1 MSAVSATVSRAFPAT
16 RITSFLLFATF
27 FCVTFEKVHWR
38 FGGSLEISDILTIL
52 FLLAFALT
60 SRGVMPRTTAILL
73 AFFAAFLLVYL
84 AGFFNLDTKQGV
96 DQFTKGMVKFVL
108 HFLFLAASVTYL
120 VQRGRRFYWRTFG
133 WFAAGFLAN
142 GIYGVL
148 QLFAAKAGH
157 NLDKTVLSPLTGGAS
172 SINIYGSVGG
182 TSVYR
187 PNALTGDPNHLGT
200 MLVVPLVALLPV
212 YLRLE
217 RGHPLKRKLAVALA
231 FMLLVLL
238 ATLSRSGALGL
249 GVGLLVLAIPYR
261 RFVWSRALLWPLAG
275 VGAVLAY
282 VLYSRWHF
290 FSVVLRSRIQTG
302 GASISA
308 HFAVYNFVPQ
318 IIHSHPL
325 FGLGLNNFSVY
336 YEFVTGK
343 TNWGPH
349 SFWVALIV
357 ETGLVGLILFL
368 VFLRYV
374 YLRLRAARLLGKR
387 LGGEGRYVR
396 ALAWGMTG
404 ALTGTIASNFF
415 YLTMT
420 FYYFYAFV
428 ALAVALPV
436 VFRRKQDA
444 RFGSGAHLRS

>member
-1 MSAVSATVSRAFPAT
+1 MTVVSAVLPRTIAST
-16 RITSFLLFATF
+16 RVTAFLLFATLF
-27 FCVTFEKVHWR
+27 SVTFEKVHWNVA
-38 FGGSLEISDILTIL
+38 GSLGLPDVLTVL

-60 SRGVMPRTTAILL
+60 SRGAMPRTTAILL

-120 VQRGRRFYWRTFG
+120 VQRGTRFYWRAVG
-133 WFAAGFLAN
+133 WFTAGLVAN
-142 GIYGVL
+142 GVYGVL
-148 QLFAAKAGH
+148 QLISAKAGH
-157 NLDKTVLSPLTGGAS
+157 NLDATVLSPLTGGAS
-172 SINIYGSVGG
+172 SINIYGQVGG
-182 TSVYR
+182 SSVYR
-187 PNALTGDPNHLGT
+187 PNALTGDPNHLGI
-200 MLVVPLVALLPV
+200 MLVVPLLSLLPV

-217 RGHPLKRKLAVALA
+217 RGHKLKKPLALALA
-231 FMLLVLL
+231 FMLIMLL
-238 ATLSRSGALGL
+238 TTLSRSGALGL

-261 RFVWSRALLWPLAG
+261 RFLRSRALLVPLTG
-275 VGAVLAY
+275 VGLLLAY
-282 VLYSRWHF
+282 VLYSRWSY
-290 FSVVLRSRIQTG
+290 FSVVLRSRVQTG
-302 GASISA
+302 GASSSA
-308 HFAVYNFVPQ
+308 HFAVYSFIPQ

-325 FGLGLNNFSVY
+325 LGLGLNNFSVY
-336 YEFVTGK
+336 YQFVTGK

-357 ETGLVGLILFL
+357 ETGLVGLLLFI

-374 YLRLRAARLLGKR
+374 YLRLRAARLLGKM
-387 LGGEGRYVR
+387 LGSEGRYVR
-396 ALAWGMTG
+396 ALAWGMTA

-420 FYYFYAFV
+420 FYYFYAFI

-436 VFRRKQDA
+436 VFGRRSAQVFPSK
-444 RFGSGAHLRS
+444 GI

>member
-1 MSAVSATVSRAFPAT
+1 MTAVSAVVPRTVSST
-16 RITSFLLFATF
+16 RVTAFLLLSTL
-27 FCVTFEKVHWR
+27 FCVTFEKVHWNVA
-38 FGGSLEISDILTIL
+38 GSLGIADVLTVL

-73 AFFAAFLLVYL
+73 AFFAAFLLIYL
-84 AGFFNLDTKQGV
+84 AGFFNLDSKQGV
-96 DQFTKGMVKFVL
+96 DQFTKGMAKFVL
-108 HFLFLAASVTYL
+108 HFLFLAASVTYV
-120 VQRGRRFYWRTFG
+120 VQRGKRFYWRALG
-133 WFAAGFLAN
+133 WFTAGFVAN
-142 GIYGVL
+142 CVYGVL
-148 QLFAAKAGH
+148 QLLAAKAGH
-157 NLDKTVLSPLTGGAS
+157 NLDQTVLSPLTGGAS
-172 SINIYGSVGG
+172 SINVYGFVGG
-182 TSVYR
+182 SSVYR
-187 PNALTGDPNHLGT
+187 PNALTGDPNHLGI
-200 MLVVPLVALLPV
+200 MVVVPLLSLLPV

-217 RGHPLKRKLAVALA
+217 RGHRFKWPLAAALA

-261 RFVWSRALLWPLAG
+261 RFLHSRAFLVPLTG
-275 VGAVLAY
+275 VGLLLAY
-282 VLYSRWHF
+282 VLYSRWQF

-302 GASISA
+302 GASSSA
-308 HFAVYNFVPQ
+308 HFAVYNFIPQ

-325 FGLGLNNFSVY
+325 LGLGLNNFSVY
-336 YEFVTGK
+336 YEFITGK

-357 ETGLVGLILFL
+357 ETGLLGLLLFV

-387 LGGEGRYVR
+387 LGSEGRYVR
-396 ALAWGMTG
+396 ALAWGFTA

-420 FYYFYAFV
+420 FYYFYAFI

-436 VFRRKQDA
+436 VFARRDS
-444 RFGSGAHLRS
+444 SGHA

>member
-1 MSAVSATVSRAFPAT
+1 VTVVSAAFPRTIAST
-16 RITSFLLFATF
+16 RVTAFLLFATLF
-27 FCVTFEKVHWR
+27 SVTFEKVHWNIS
-38 FGGSLEISDILTIL
+38 GSLGLADVLTVL
-52 FLLAFALT
+52 FLLTFALT

-120 VQRGRRFYWRTFG
+120 VQRGKRFYWYALG
-133 WFAAGFLAN
+133 WFAAGFVAN
-142 GIYGVL
+142 CVYGML
-148 QLFAAKAGH
+148 QLAAAKAGH
-157 NLDKTVLSPLTGGAS
+157 NLDATVLSPLTGGAS
-172 SINIYGSVGG
+172 SINIYGQVAGS
-182 TSVYR
+182 SVYR
-187 PNALTGDPNHLGT
+187 PNALTGDPNHLGI
-200 MLVVPLVALLPV
+200 MLVIPLLSLLPV

-217 RGHPLKRKLAVALA
+217 RGHRLKKPLAVTLA

-249 GVGLLVLAIPYR
+249 GVGLIVLAIPYR
-261 RFVWSRALLWPLAG
+261 RFLRSRALLVPLAG
-275 VGAVLAY
+275 IGLLLAY
-282 VLYSRWHF
+282 ILYSRWSY
-290 FSVVLRSRIQTG
+290 FSVVLRSRVQTG
-302 GASISA
+302 GASSSA
-308 HFAVYNFVPQ
+308 HFAVYDFIPQ
-318 IIHSHPL
+318 ILHSHPL
-325 FGLGLNNFSVY
+325 LGLGLNNFSVY
-336 YEFVTGK
+336 YQFVTGK

-357 ETGLVGLILFL
+357 ETGLVGLLLFV

-374 YLRLRAARLLGKR
+374 YLRLRAARLLGKM
-387 LGGEGRYVR
+387 LGEDGRYVR
-396 ALAWGMTG
+396 ALAWGMTA

-420 FYYFYAFV
+420 FYYFYAFI

-436 VFRRKQDA
+436 VFGRREAQV
-444 RFGSGAHLRS
+444 SRS

>member
-1 MSAVSATVSRAFPAT
+1 VTAVSAEVPRTIAST
-16 RITSFLLFATF
+16 RVTAFLLFATLF
-27 FCVTFEKVHWR
+27 SVTFEKVHWNVA
-38 FGGSLEISDILTIL
+38 GSLGIADVLTVL

-73 AFFAAFLLVYL
+73 GFFAAFLLVYL

-96 DQFTKGMVKFVL
+96 DQFTKGTVKFVL

-120 VQRGRRFYWRTFG
+120 VQRGKSFYWRSLG
-133 WFAAGFLAN
+133 WFTAGLAAN
-142 GIYGVL
+142 GVYGVL
-148 QLFAAKAGH
+148 QLVSAKAGH
-157 NLDKTVLSPLTGGAS
+157 NLDSTVLSPLTGGAS
-172 SINIYGSVGG
+172 SINIYGQVAGSN
-182 TSVYR
+182 VYR
-187 PNALTGDPNHLGT
+187 PNALTGDPNHLGI
-200 MLVVPLVALLPV
+200 MLVVPLLSLLPV

-217 RGHPLKRKLAVALA
+217 RGHRLKKPLAVALA

-261 RFVWSRALLWPLAG
+261 RFLRSRALLVPLSG
-275 VGAVLAY
+275 VGLLLAY
-282 VLYSRWHF
+282 VLYSRWSY
-290 FSVVLRSRIQTG
+290 FSVVLRSRVQTG
-302 GASISA
+302 GASSSA
-308 HFAVYNFVPQ
+308 HFAVYDFIPQ
-318 IIHSHPL
+318 ILHSHPL
-325 FGLGLNNFSVY
+325 LGLGLNNFSVY
-336 YEFVTGK
+336 YQFVTGK

-349 SFWVALIV
+349 SFWVALVV
-357 ETGLVGLILFL
+357 ETGLVGLLLFV

-374 YLRLRAARLLGKR
+374 YLRLRAARLLGKM
-387 LGGEGRYVR
+387 LGDEGRYVR
-396 ALAWGMTG
+396 ALAWGMTA

-436 VFRRKQDA
+436 VFGRREAQV
-444 RFGSGAHLRS
+444 SRS

>member
-1 MSAVSATVSRAFPAT
+1 VTAVSAAVPRTIAST
-16 RITSFLLFATF
+16 RVTAFLLFATLF
-27 FCVTFEKVHWR
+27 SVTFEKVHWNVA
-38 FGGSLEISDILTIL
+38 GSLGIADVLTVL

-73 AFFAAFLLVYL
+73 GFFAAFLLVYL

-96 DQFTKGMVKFVL
+96 DQFTKGTVKFVL

-120 VQRGRRFYWRTFG
+120 VQRGKSFYWRSLG
-133 WFAAGFLAN
+133 WFTAGLAAN
-142 GIYGVL
+142 GVYGVL
-148 QLFAAKAGH
+148 QLVSAKAGH
-157 NLDKTVLSPLTGGAS
+157 NLDSTVLSPLTGGAS
-172 SINIYGSVGG
+172 SINIYGQVAGSN
-182 TSVYR
+182 VYR
-187 PNALTGDPNHLGT
+187 PNALTGDPNHLGI
-200 MLVVPLVALLPV
+200 MLVVPLLSLLPV

-217 RGHPLKRKLAVALA
+217 RGHRLKKPLAVVLA

-261 RFVWSRALLWPLAG
+261 RFLRSRALLVPLTG
-275 VGAVLAY
+275 VGLLLAY
-282 VLYSRWHF
+282 VLYSRWSY
-290 FSVVLRSRIQTG
+290 FSVVLRSRVQTG
-302 GASISA
+302 GTSSSA
-308 HFAVYNFVPQ
+308 HFAVYDFIPQ
-318 IIHSHPL
+318 ILHSHPL
-325 FGLGLNNFSVY
+325 LGLGLNNFSVY
-336 YEFVTGK
+336 YQFVTGK

-349 SFWVALIV
+349 SFWVALVV
-357 ETGLVGLILFL
+357 ETGLVGLLLFV

-374 YLRLRAARLLGKR
+374 YLRLRAARLLGKM
-387 LGGEGRYVR
+387 LGDEGRYVR
-396 ALAWGMTG
+396 ALAWGMTA

-436 VFRRKQDA
+436 VFGRREAQV
-444 RFGSGAHLRS
+444 SRS

>member
-1 MSAVSATVSRAFPAT
+1 MISTT
-16 RITSFLLFATF
+16 RVTAFLLFATLF
-27 FCVTFEKVHWR
+27 SVTFEKVHWNVA
-38 FGGSLEISDILTIL
+38 GSLGIADVLTVL

-60 SRGVMPRTTAILL
+60 SRGAMPRTTAILL
-73 AFFAAFLLVYL
+73 AFLAAFLLVYL
-84 AGFFNLDTKQGV
+84 AGFFNLNSKQGV

-120 VQRGRRFYWRTFG
+120 VQRGKRFYWRAVA
-133 WFAAGFLAN
+133 WFTAGLVAN
-142 GIYGVL
+142 GAYGVL
-148 QLFAAKAGH
+148 QLVAAKAGR
-157 NLDKTVLSPLTGGAS
+157 NLDQTVLSPLTGGAS
-172 SINIYGSVGG
+172 SINIYGQVAGSN
-182 TSVYR
+182 VYR
-187 PNALTGDPNHLGT
+187 PNALTGDPNHLGI
-200 MLVVPLVALLPV
+200 MLVVPLLSLLPV

-217 RGHPLKRKLAVALA
+217 RGHGLKKPLALTLA

-261 RFVWSRALLWPLAG
+261 RFLRSRALLVPLTG
-275 VGAVLAY
+275 VGLLLAS
-282 VLYSRWHF
+282 VLYSRWSY

-302 GASISA
+302 DASSSS
-308 HFAVYNFVPQ
+308 HFAVYDFIPQ
-318 IIHSHPL
+318 ILHSHPL
-325 FGLGLNNFSVY
+325 LGLGLNTFSVY

-349 SFWVALIV
+349 SFWVALVV
-357 ETGLVGLILFL
+357 ETGLVGLLLFV

-374 YLRLRAARLLGKR
+374 YLRLRAARLLGKM
-387 LGGEGRYVR
+387 LGAEGRYVR
-396 ALAWGMTG
+396 ALAWGMTA

-420 FYYFYAFV
+420 FYYFYAFI

-436 VFRRKQDA
+436 VFRRVSPQD
-444 RFGSGAHLRS
+444 SRSTGI

>member
-1 MSAVSATVSRAFPAT
+1 MTAVSAAVPRAVSST
-16 RITSFLLFATF
+16 RVTAFLLLATL
-27 FCVTFEKVHWR
+27 FCVTFEKVHWNVA
-38 FGGSLEISDILTIL
+38 GSLGIADVLTVL

-84 AGFFNLDTKQGV
+84 AGFFNLDSKQGV

-120 VQRGRRFYWRTFG
+120 VQRGRQFYWRALG
-133 WFAAGFLAN
+133 WFTAGLVAN
-142 GIYGVL
+142 GVYGVL
-148 QLFAAKAGH
+148 QLLAAKAGH

-172 SINIYGSVGG
+172 SINVYGSVQGS
-182 TSVYR
+182 SVYR
-187 PNALTGDPNHLGT
+187 PNAFTGDPNHLGI
-200 MLVVPLVALLPV
+200 MLVVPLLSLLPV

-217 RGHPLKRKLAVALA
+217 RKHRLKWPLAAALV

-249 GVGLLVLAIPYR
+249 GAGLLVLALPYR
-261 RFVWSRALLWPLAG
+261 RYLRSRALLLPLGG
-275 VGAVLAY
+275 VTLLLAY
-282 VLYSRWHF
+282 VLYSRWHY
-290 FSVVLRSRIQTG
+290 FSVVLRSRVQTG
-302 GASISA
+302 GASSSA
-308 HFAVYNFVPQ
+308 HFAVYNFIPQ

-325 FGLGLNNFSVY
+325 LGLGLNNFSVY

-357 ETGLVGLILFL
+357 ETGIVGLLLFV

-374 YLRLRAARLLGKR
+374 YLRLRAARLLGKM
-387 LGGEGRYVR
+387 LGREGRHVR
-396 ALAWGMTG
+396 ALAWGFTA
-404 ALTGTIASNFF
+404 ALTGTIAANFF

-436 VFRRKQDA
+436 VFARR
-444 RFGSGAHLRS
+444 R

>member
-1 MSAVSATVSRAFPAT
+1 VTALTAAVPRTVTST
-16 RITSFLLFATF
+16 RITAFLLLSTF
-27 FCVTFEKVHWR
+27 FCVTFEKVHWNIS
-38 FGGSLEISDILTIL
+38 GSLELADVLTIL

-120 VQRGRRFYWRTFG
+120 VQRGKAFYWRTVG
-133 WFAAGFLAN
+133 WFMAGFAAN
-142 GIYGVL
+142 GLYGVL
-148 QLFAAKAGH
+148 QLLAAKAGH
-157 NLDKTVLSPLTGGAS
+157 NLDHTVLSPLTGGAS
-172 SINIYGSVGG
+172 SINVYGSVGG

-187 PNALTGDPNHLGT
+187 PNALTGDPNHLGV
-200 MLVVPLVALLPV
+200 MLVVPLLSLLPV

-217 RGHPLKRKLAVALA
+217 RGHRLRKPLAVALG

-249 GVGLLVLAIPYR
+249 GAGLLVLAIPYR
-261 RFVWSRALLWPLAG
+261 RFLRSRALLAPLTG
-275 VGAVLAY
+275 VGLLLAY
-282 VLYSRWHF
+282 ILYSRWHY
-290 FSVVLRSRIQTG
+290 FSVVLRSRVQTG
-302 GASISA
+302 GASSSA
-308 HFAVYNFVPQ
+308 HFAVYNFIPQ

-325 FGLGLNNFSVY
+325 LGLGLNNFSVY
-336 YEFVTGK
+336 YEFITGK

-357 ETGLVGLILFL
+357 ETGLVGLLLFV

-374 YLRLRAARLLGKR
+374 FVRLHAARLLGKR
-387 LGGEGRYVR
+387 LGTEGRPVR
-396 ALAWGMTG
+396 ALAWGMTA

-420 FYYFYAFV
+420 FYYFYAFI

-436 VFRRKQDA
+436 VFARRA
-444 RFGSGAHLRS
+444 PAGHA